1 MENFVILAT
10 FANPGAMKPE
20 DTGAMMTQVQA
31 TAKGL
36 GINLSTWLV
45 LQGQYD
51 SLLVFQAP
59 NAGIAMKF
67 AVFLARN
74 GLRTETIRAFTLEEA
89 AANLG

>member
-1 MENFVILAT
+1 METYVILAT

-51 SLLVFQAP
+51 SLMVFQAA

-67 AVFLARN
+67 AVSLARS